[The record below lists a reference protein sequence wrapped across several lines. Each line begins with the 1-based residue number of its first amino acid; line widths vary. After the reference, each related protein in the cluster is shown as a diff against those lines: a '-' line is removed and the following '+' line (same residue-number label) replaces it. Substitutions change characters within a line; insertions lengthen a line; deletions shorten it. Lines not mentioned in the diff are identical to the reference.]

1 MKEDKMIS
9 RMRRG
14 KLEVTTCRI
23 VSYLGSLNRP
33 LALFVSVSLYVFMHK
48 EDHFKRIIGYVLGK
62 IKSD

>member
-33 LALFVSVSLYVFMHK
+33 FGFVSVSLYVFMHK
-48 EDHFKRIIGYVLGK
+48 EDHFKSIIGYVLGK